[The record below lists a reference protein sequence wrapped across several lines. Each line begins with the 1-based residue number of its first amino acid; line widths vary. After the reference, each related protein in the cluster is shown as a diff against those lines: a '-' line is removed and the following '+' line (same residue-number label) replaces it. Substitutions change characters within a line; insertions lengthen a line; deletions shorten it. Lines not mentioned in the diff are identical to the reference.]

1 MTMPI
6 RVQSWDTSRG
16 LAPIFDMNLPEG
28 ALRERLLRRFAKAT
42 GAFDELELLTIVGR
56 SQIGRLRYTG
66 MNEHLGQ
73 AMPFQAL
80 DEILR
85 ARRDGGLFEHLLE
98 QFAAHSGISGVQ
110 PKVMI
115 RSGDGKLSPSAGR
128 QSATVQSTTHILK
141 LWDADEYPHLA
152 ANEFFCLEA
161 ARRLGLP
168 VPTALLSD
176 DGGALIVE
184 RFDLA
189 TERYLGFED
198 FCVLNGLQSRDKYR
212 GSYETR
218 LWKRLRDFVPVED
231 FAAQAEQL
239 FRLFVLNCC
248 LRNGDAHLKNFGLLY
263 DEVDSAA
270 RLAPVYDLVTTTAY
284 LPADRMALTLDG
296 STEWPDAKRLTRLG
310 QVRAELSS
318 KSVRL
323 VFEAVSDAVAD
334 TRPAMVAYFAGADA
348 ALGARVAAAWNQGL
362 QAMSER

>member
-1 MTMPI
+1 
-6 RVQSWDTSRG
+6 
-16 LAPIFDMNLPEG
+16 
-28 ALRERLLRRFAKAT
+28 
-42 GAFDELELLTIVGR
+42 
-56 SQIGRLRYTG
+56 
-66 MNEHLGQ
+66 
-73 AMPFQAL
+73 
-80 DEILR
+80 
-85 ARRDGGLFEHLLE
+85 
-98 QFAAHSGISGVQ
+98 
-110 PKVMI
+110 MI